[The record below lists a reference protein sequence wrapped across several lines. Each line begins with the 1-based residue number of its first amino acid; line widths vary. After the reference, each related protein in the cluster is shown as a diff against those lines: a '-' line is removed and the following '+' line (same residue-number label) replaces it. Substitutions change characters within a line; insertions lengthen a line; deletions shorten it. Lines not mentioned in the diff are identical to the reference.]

1 MKVKEAMNEVV
12 AVDNDVSLKE
22 AAKIMGSKDIG
33 CLVLVRQKNILGIV
47 TMKDIIKNITGLEK
61 KISSVMPKEV
71 VVVEK
76 DNDLDQAILL
86 MKKNKVKHLPVVQN
100 EELVGIITAT
110 DLIRNCDD
118 LDDDFF
124 FD

>member
-1 MKVKEAMNEVV
+1 M
-12 AVDNDVSLKE
+12 
-22 AAKIMGSKDIG
+22 
-33 CLVLVRQKNILGIV
+33 
-47 TMKDIIKNITGLEK
+47 
-61 KISSVMPKEV
+61 
-71 VVVEK
+71 
-76 DNDLDQAILL
+76 
-86 MKKNKVKHLPVVQN
+86 VKHLPVVQN